1 MLLIKDCQICFFMI
15 LKYWTLSRHTSR
27 FIFFS
32 ALIFMIQ
39 SCSVLN
45 KNKGAESIH
54 SQVVSSNLLSN
65 IDNELLGQN
74 KINYDSLILFEDSLF
89 VDIDSIFQEISLSE
103 FQRCKNDY
111 KLNCEIDSGHF
122 IKGSGLNVI
131 HVCDEVC
138 DTYLEEKST
147 NKILLMP
154 SGYDAG
160 ILSMSI
166 SPACKKLLVCSS
178 YDGPDY
184 ANYYEDRAAIFVFKI
199 TKEFGLKGIQP
210 ACKFFTKDWSI
221 ADIVWVNNKTIALK
235 IYEEQ
240 HEGDGID
247 VQFKYFIMD
256 LNK

>member
-1 MLLIKDCQICFFMI
+1 
-15 LKYWTLSRHTSR
+15 
-27 FIFFS
+27 
-32 ALIFMIQ
+32 MIQ
-39 SCSVLN
+39 SCSVLTS
-45 KNKGAESIH
+45 NKGAKSSH
-54 SQVVSSNLLSN
+54 SQVISSNLLSD
-65 IDNELLGQN
+65 IDYNLNQP
-74 KINYDSLILFEDSLF
+74 INYDSLILFEDSLF
-89 VDIDSIFQEISLSE
+89 RNLDSIFEEISLGQ
-103 FQRCKNDY
+103 FKNYKHNY

-122 IKGSGLNVI
+122 IKGSGLNVRHI
-131 HVCDEVC
+131 CDEVC
-138 DTYLEEKST
+138 DTYIEEKST

-160 ILSMSI
+160 ILSMAL
-166 SPACKKLLVCSS
+166 SPACNKLLVCSS

-184 ANYYEDRAAIFVFKI
+184 ANYYEDRAVIFVFKI

-210 ACKFFTKDWSI
+210 AYKFFTKDWSI

-247 VQFKYFIMD
+247 VHYRYFKTE